1 MLTASVAVVVAKLG
15 LAPMLRYAEGMKIFT
30 LFLLLFTLL
39 SVAEARNVYRWV
51 AADGTVTFADRPLSR
66 EAEVYEPQQRTP
78 VAIEEQGDPVAERKK
93 RKCIE
98 ARDRL
103 EQYSSQSE
111 IRRVDKE
118 SGRIVR
124 LEPEAREA
132 LITEARQDAQVW
144 CDDEA
149 VVAR

>member
-1 MLTASVAVVVAKLG
+1 MKTVLLT
-15 LAPMLRYAEGMKIFT
+15 M
-30 LFLLLFTLL
+30 LLFALTSL
-39 SVAEARNVYRWV
+39 AEARNVYRWV
-51 AADGTVTFADRPLSR
+51 APDGTVTFADRPLSKD
-66 EAEVYEPQQRTP
+66 AEVYVPEQRTP
-78 VAIEEQGDPVAERKK
+78 VVEAEQGDPVAERKK

-118 SGRIVR
+118 TGRIVR

-132 LITEARQDAQVW
+132 LISEARQDAQVW
-144 CDDEA
+144 CDDE
-149 VVAR
+149 